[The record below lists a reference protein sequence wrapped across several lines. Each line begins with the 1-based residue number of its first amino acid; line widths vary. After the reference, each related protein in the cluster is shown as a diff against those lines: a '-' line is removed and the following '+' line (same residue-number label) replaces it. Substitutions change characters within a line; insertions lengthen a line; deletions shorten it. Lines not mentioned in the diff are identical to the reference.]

1 MYNALSAGFG
11 GPKSAN
17 GSRSETR
24 MMVDGKEI
32 LDIIR
37 EDGPKEDFD
46 DPQEYENACYNVA
59 KLLLFLLKTGTLN
72 DYLLAEEGEDV
83 GVEIKNQ
90 IKRACNIYG
99 IRL

>member
-1 MYNALSAGFG
+1 MYNELSAGFG
-11 GPKSAN
+11 RLKSAN
-17 GSRSETR
+17 RSRSETL

-37 EDGPKEDFD
+37 EDGPKEDFN
-46 DPQEYENACYNVA
+46 DPQEYENDCYNVA

>member
-1 MYNALSAGFG
+1 
-11 GPKSAN
+11 
-17 GSRSETR
+17 

-46 DPQEYENACYNVA
+46 DPQEYENDCYNVA

-99 IRL
+99 IKL

>member
-1 MYNALSAGFG
+1 MYNVIGAGLNRL
-11 GPKSAN
+11 KKKKE
-17 GSRSETR
+17 SRSEVH
-24 MMVDGKEI
+24 MIVNGKV
-32 LDIIR
+32 LLNIIR

-46 DPQEYENACYNVA
+46 DPQEYENDCFNVA
-59 KLLLFLLKTGTLN
+59 KLLLFLLKTGTLR
-72 DYLLAEEGEDV
+72 DYLGGEEDLEV

>member
-1 MYNALSAGFG
+1 MYNELSAGFG

-46 DPQEYENACYNVA
+46 DPQEYENDCYNVA

>member
-1 MYNALSAGFG
+1 MYNELSAGFE

-17 GSRSETR
+17 RSRSETL

-46 DPQEYENACYNVA
+46 DPQEYENDCYNVA